1 VGRAVIEGLMDKVL
15 ADAGTAK
22 PGTALTE
29 WNKLG
34 PETKKILFSNPAL
47 RSNLDNF
54 FTLAKKVSENPNPSG
69 TASTAAAFTA
79 GGLVLAHPALGI
91 PMLIANRG
99 LAKMLYSP
107 KATKA
112 LTTALTV
119 PVGSAA
125 SKALMSE
132 RLLHAAGGLA
142 QPASTPVKP

>member
-1 VGRAVIEGLMDKVL
+1 MDKVT

-22 PGTALTE
+22 PGTALTQ
-29 WNKLG
+29 WNNIG
-34 PETKKILFSNPAL
+34 PETKKILFQDPAL
-47 RSNLDNF
+47 RNNLDNF

-69 TASTAAAFTA
+69 TASTAAAWTA
-79 GGLVLAHPALGI
+79 AGLLMTHPYIGAPVLLG
-91 PMLIANRG
+91 NRV

-125 SKALMSE
+125 SKAIVSE

-142 QPASTPVKP
+142 QPAGTPVKP